1 MMSTCLDH
9 WYCWSKLSQ
18 TYIFRQFQFYLLF
31 ENFLH
36 IYLPGLQL
44 LAQLYFLIDHL
55 QDEYSY
61 ESGDQVTT
69 ALTSRSCWLVWISS
83 PLVSD
88 NCIHASFFSL
98 MAIFLSLKHMFM
110 VTGWVELI
118 DLKCYS
124 SLRPVLAMREEEAS
138 LGWASLL
145 GYY

>member
-1 MMSTCLDH
+1 MPRSLIFDIVGQNWVKATFFASFNSICSSRTFCISICQVSS
-9 WYCWSKLSQ
+9 CWPNFTFWFI
-18 TYIFRQFQFYLLF
+18 TYKI
-31 ENFLH
+31 N
-36 IYLPGLQL
+36 
-44 LAQLYFLIDHL
+44 
-55 QDEYSY
+55 YSY
-61 ESGDQVTT
+61 ESGEQVTT

-124 SLRPVLAMREEEAS
+124 SLRPALAMREEEAS

>member
-18 TYIFRQFQFYLLF
+18 TYIFRQFQFYLLL

-44 LAQLYFLIDHL
+44 LAQLYFLIYHL
-55 QDEYSY
+55 QDKLFIRERWI
-61 ESGDQVTT
+61 VTT

-124 SLRPVLAMREEEAS
+124 SLRPALAMREEEAS

>member
-1 MMSTCLDH
+1 MMSTCLDI

-18 TYIFRQFQFYLLF
+18 TYIFCQFQFYLLF

-44 LAQLYFLIDHL
+44 LTQLYFLIDHL
-55 QDEYSY
+55 QDKLFIRERWI
-61 ESGDQVTT
+61 VTT
-69 ALTSRSCWLVWISS
+69 ALTSRSCWFVWISS

-110 VTGWVELI
+110 FLGWVKVI

-124 SLRPVLAMREEEAS
+124 SLRPALAMREEEAS